1 MDYLVLYTVKD
12 NVVGGIQV
20 DEFESIV
27 VEDTSTTLLKKAV
40 LQIVPVLSPA
50 NDKSLNSVSESS
62 ICFLKEAGKK
72 DTESKDYVVIAVDP
86 AVWKLCYNRDSFGLL
101 DPCGVNGMVLLLVK
115 KGTKHVLV
123 RADDKH
129 VELSV
134 DDNNKPVIGRCNRA
148 SLLFDTVTTNTVKR
162 EISKLPSL
170 ALLTSPKGAAKPARS

>member
-1 MDYLVLYTVKD
+1 
-12 NVVGGIQV
+12 VGGIQV

-27 VEDTSTTLLKKAV
+27 VEPTTTLLKKAV
-40 LQIVPVLSPA
+40 LQIVPILKPD

-62 ICFLKEAGKK
+62 LSFLKEHGKK

-86 AVWKLCYNRDSFGLL
+86 KEWKLCYNKDSFGLI

-123 RADDKH
+123 SAKDKH

-134 DDNNKPVIGRCNRA
+134 DDNNKRICTSRNSYFFH
-148 SLLFDTVTTNTVKR
+148 SLSSIIL
-162 EISKLPSL
+162 
-170 ALLTSPKGAAKPARS
+170 

>member
-1 MDYLVLYTVKD
+1 MDYLHCYTVKD

-27 VEDTSTTLLKKAV
+27 VDPATTLLKKAV
-40 LQIVPVLSPA
+40 LQIVPILKPD
-50 NDKSLNSVSESS
+50 NDKSLNSVSENSLS
-62 ICFLKEAGKK
+62 FLKETGKK

-86 AVWKLCYNRDSFGLL
+86 ADWKLCYNKDSFGLI

-123 RADDKH
+123 NAKDKH

-134 DDNNKPVIGRCNRA
+134 GDDNKPIISRCSRA
-148 SLLFDTVTTNTVKR
+148 ALIYDTVTTNAIAK
-162 EISKLPSL
+162 EISKLPPQYL
-170 ALLTSPKGAAKPARS
+170 PASPKGGAKSAHS